1 MRISDWSSDVCYSD
15 LNGFAFGGGFE
26 LALACDLIVAS
37 ETARFGLP
45 EPKVG
50 VVALA
55 GGIQRIKQELG
66 LKQAMG
72 LLLTGATLAATDEQR
87 MGVVNE
93 VVKGDAMDGAFHK
106 AEAILAGSP
115 LAVGATKQAAMAQ
128 LS

>member
-1 MRISDWSSDVCYSD
+1 MTTRFD
-15 LNGFAFGGGFE
+15 LTKPVIAAVNGFAFGGGFE

-55 GGIQRIKQELG
+55 GGIQRITQELG

-72 LLLTGATLAATDEQR
+72 LLLTGATLSAP
-87 MGVVNE
+87 
-93 VVKGDAMDGAFHK
+93 DAQQLGRAPVRERGCEDG
-106 AEAILAGSP
+106 
-115 LAVGATKQAAMAQ
+115 
-128 LS
+128 

>member
-1 MRISDWSSDVCYSD
+1 MRISDWSSDVCSSD
-15 LNGFAFGGGFE
+15 LGGMTTRFDLTKPVIAAVNGFAFGGGFE

-55 GGIQRIKQELG
+55 GGIQRITQELG

-72 LLLTGATLAATDEQR
+72 LLLTGATLAATDAQR
-87 MGVVNE
+87 MGVEIGRAHV
-93 VVKGDAMDGAFHK
+93 
-106 AEAILAGSP
+106 
-115 LAVGATKQAAMAQ
+115 
-128 LS
+128 

>member
-50 VVALA
+50 VVEPA
-55 GGIQRIKQELG
+55 GGIQRSTQARG
-66 LKQAMG
+66 LKPAIG
-72 LLLTGATLAATDEQR
+72 LLLTGATLGTGQAPGRERECQTVESMA
-87 MGVVNE
+87 V
-93 VVKGDAMDGAFHK
+93 
-106 AEAILAGSP
+106 AEAIKKKKK
-115 LAVGATKQAAMAQ
+115 GAKAPK
-128 LS
+128 